1 MESMKFSTVRA
12 VAFDKDGTLHDTE
25 KVFLEA
31 WKRAAEDLNVPDIAR
46 TVRDCTGVNL
56 PDTAVYWGKKYPDIP
71 FETYLARRQYHFNEI
86 VRDGV
91 PVKAGAVEL
100 LTYLTEHGYAI
111 GLATSTP
118 YATTM
123 EHLERTDMARFF
135 APHAIVTGDMVKRG
149 KPHPEIFLT
158 AAARLGADPAACIGV
173 EDSNNGIRSVYA
185 AGMRAV
191 FVPDLT
197 PLDQD
202 VQSMIWKTC
211 ESLTDLIPLLEE
223 QMKDR

>member
-1 MESMKFSTVRA
+1 MAIRGII
-12 VAFDKDGTLHDTE
+12 FDKDGTLHDTE
-25 KVFLEA
+25 KVFREA
-31 WKRAAEDLNVPDIAR
+31 WRLAAEDLGVPDIEA

-56 PDTAVYWGKKYPDIP
+56 SDTAVYWGKKYPDIP
-71 FETYLARRQYHFNEI
+71 FDVYLERRQHHFNEI

-100 LTYLTEHGYAI
+100 LTHLTEQGYVV

-135 APHAIVTGDMVKRG
+135 APSAIVTGDMVTRG

-158 AAARLGADPAACIGV
+158 AAKRLGIEPADCIGV
-173 EDSNNGIRSVYA
+173 EDSNNGLRSVHA

-191 FVPDLT
+191 FVPDLMPAAEDVE
-197 PLDQD
+197 PL
-202 VQSMIWKTC
+202 IWRTC
-211 ESLTDLIPLLEE
+211 ATLADLIPLLV
-223 QMKDR
+223 

>member
-1 MESMKFSTVRA
+1 MAHMRFPA
-12 VAFDKDGTLHDTE
+12 VKAIIFDKDGTLHDTE

-31 WKRAAEDLNVPDIAR
+31 WKRAAEDLSVPDIES

-56 PDTAVYWGKKYPDIP
+56 PDTAVYWGRKYPDIP

-100 LTYLTEHGYAI
+100 LTYLTERGYPV

-118 YATTM
+118 YETTM
-123 EHLERTDMARFF
+123 EHLRRTDMARFF
-135 APHAIVTGDMVKRG
+135 APDAMITGDMVKRG

-158 AAARLGADPAACIGV
+158 AASRLGVPPAACLGV
-173 EDSNNGIRSVYA
+173 EDSNNGIRAVHA

-197 PLDQD
+197 PPTAEVEGL
-202 VQSMIWKTC
+202 IWRVC
-211 ESLTDLIPLLEE
+211 GGLLDLIPILNACTE
-223 QMKDR
+223 